1 MMTPRYDVGK
11 IVNKFV
17 TIIGY
22 SIDVVNMMSRSTSVL
37 VRKEGL

>member
-1 MMTPRYDVGK
+1 MMTPRYDIGK

-22 SIDVVNMMSRSTSVL
+22 YIDVVNITSRNTPVL
-37 VRKEGL
+37 VPKESH